1 MRRRDF
7 VKVIGGTVAA
17 WPLAARAQ
25 QPVMPVIGL
34 LSSLILSERPRIMAA
49 FQQGLN
55 VVGFVEG
62 QNAVLEHR
70 FAEGHYDRLPALA
83 ADLVRHQVAVIA
95 AISGTP
101 AAMAAKSATAT
112 IPIVFAMGSDPVE
125 FGLVTSLNRPG
136 GNVTGVTFFT
146 AALGAKRL
154 ELLRELVSKATTIA
168 LFVNPDNPPSAAD
181 AANVQAAARSLG
193 QQVEL
198 LKASAGH
205 DIDVAFETFV
215 RERPSAIYVGPDP
228 LFFNERN
235 RLVALTARH
244 AIPAIYA
251 ERQTVEASGL
261 ISYGASRADAYR
273 QAGIYVGRILKGEQP
288 GDLPVMLPTKFEL
301 AINLKT
307 ARALGLTVPDKLLAT
322 PTR

>member
-1 MRRRDF
+1 VKRREF
-7 VKVIGGTVAA
+7 VTLLGGAATWPFVAH
-17 WPLAARAQ
+17 AQ
-25 QPVMPVIGL
+25 QPAMPVIGL

-55 VVGFVEG
+55 VVGIVEG
-62 QNAVLEHR
+62 RNAVLEHR

-83 ADLVRHQVAVIA
+83 ADLVRRQVAVIA

-101 AAMAAKSATAT
+101 AAIAAKSATAT

-146 AALGAKRL
+146 ASLGAKRL

-168 LFVNPDNPPSAAD
+168 LLMNPDNPPSTAD
-181 AANVQAAARSLG
+181 AANVQAAARSVG
-193 QQVEL
+193 QQVKL

-205 DIDVAFETFV
+205 DIDTAFETFV
-215 RERPSAIYVGPDP
+215 RERPSAIYVGPDS
-228 LFFNERN
+228 LFFDERD
-235 RLVALTARH
+235 RLVALAARY

-251 ERQTVEASGL
+251 ERETVEASGL
-261 ISYGASRADAYR
+261 ISYGASRVDAYR
-273 QAGIYVGRILKGEQP
+273 QAGI
-288 GDLPVMLPTKFEL
+288 
-301 AINLKT
+301 
-307 ARALGLTVPDKLLAT
+307 
-322 PTR
+322 